1 MVAVT
6 GREGFGDVT
15 VSSGE
20 RTKVIF
26 ASTLGTVFEWYDFYL
41 YVVLAPAFAKLF
53 FPAANDNAA
62 LLAAFATY
70 GAGYVIRPLGAV
82 FFGRMGDSSGRKY
95 TFLMTIVFMGFSTFC
110 VGLLPTFKEVGWLAP
125 ALLVVLRLVQGLAM
139 GGEYGGAATYVAE
152 YAEPGKRGLATSWI
166 QASYVIGLIMALG
179 LLLICRSWLGADA
192 FASWGW
198 RIPFIA
204 SFLLLIISVYVRL
217 KLRETPVFQR
227 LKAEGKDTKSPV
239 AESFLHG
246 SNSLYMVLAVFGAVG
261 GAAVV
266 TITANFYTLFFLS
279 TTMQVDL
286 DTTYSIMIPILTLSI
301 LTYLFFGWLSDKIG
315 RLKVMLTGSFL
326 AALTFIPL
334 FHLLGQ
340 AVNPDLIR
348 FQNEKPV
355 TVTVD
360 ESTCGLHVF
369 IGPWTKYTTCDHVGD
384 ILTKS
389 GVNFTKVNTPGA
401 ENVLVSVGGQSADLS
416 GTNKPAITKTLQRTL
431 FAAGYPGLRL
441 KTVNGEPQAGPDGLA
456 FEPSPADLSKID
468 YGLASVVIFILF
480 AYGAMTHSPLA
491 VFLVELFPAKIRYV
505 SMSFPYQIGYGWVGG
520 NVPLVATAIVVT
532 TGDIYAGL
540 WYPVAV
546 TVITVLIGFFF
557 LKDRSKLS
565 LYQK

>member
-1 MVAVT
+1 MVAVA
-6 GREGFGDVT
+6 GRDFSDVT
-15 VSSGE
+15 VSSSE
-20 RTKVIF
+20 RTRVIF

-53 FPAANDNAA
+53 FPPANENAA

-82 FFGRMGDSSGRKY
+82 FFGRLGDSAGRKY

-125 ALLVVLRLVQGLAM
+125 ALLVFLRLVQGLAM
-139 GGEYGGAATYVAE
+139 GGEYGGAAIYVAE
-152 YAEPGKRGLATSWI
+152 YSEPGRRGLSTSWI
-166 QASYVIGLIMALG
+166 QATYVIGLILALG
-179 LLLICRSWLGADA
+179 LLLICRTALGPEA
-192 FASWGW
+192 FANWGW

-204 SFLLLIISVYVRL
+204 SFILLIISIYVRVR
-217 KLRETPVFQR
+217 LRETPVFQR
-227 LKAEGKDTKSPV
+227 LKAEGKETKSPV
-239 AESFLHG
+239 AESFLQG
-246 SNSLYMVLAVFGAVG
+246 TNSLSMILAVFGAVG

-266 TITANFYTLFFLS
+266 TITSNFYTLFFLS

-286 DTTYSIMIPILTLSI
+286 DTTYSILIPVLAVSI
-301 LTYLFFGWLSDKIG
+301 LTYLFFGYLSDKIG

-334 FHLLGQ
+334 FHVLAT

-348 FQNEKPV
+348 FHQETPV

-360 ESTCGLHVF
+360 ESTCNLHVF
-369 IGPWTKYTTCDHVGD
+369 IGPWTKYSTCDHIGD

-389 GVNFTKVNTPGA
+389 GVNFTKVNSPGA
-401 ENVLVSVGGQSADLS
+401 ESVLVSIGGQTADVS
-416 GTNKPAITKTLQRTL
+416 GTDKPAITKTLQRAL
-431 FAAGYPGLRL
+431 FASGYPGLRL
-441 KTVNGEPQAGPDGLA
+441 KRNASGEPQAGPDGLA
-456 FEPSPADLSKID
+456 FEPNPADKAKIN
-468 YGLASVVIFILF
+468 YILAGVVIFILL
-480 AYGAMTHSPLA
+480 AYGAMTHAPLG
-491 VFLVELFPAKIRYV
+491 VFLVELFPARIRYV

-532 TGDIYAGL
+532 TGNIYAGL

-557 LKDRSKLS
+557 LRDRSKLS
-565 LYQK
+565 LY